1 MGTMQRLFQLMAE
14 KKASDLFLSVG
25 APITIKMLGNS
36 MPINPTIL
44 DPATVRNLLAEVLN
58 EDQIAEFDREKELQT
73 RVVAPDVGVFRL
85 SCFFQRGTPAMVA
98 RYIPVDIP
106 KFDSLGLPPVLKEV
120 IMEKRGLILMV
131 GATGSGKSTTLTSM
145 IDHRNENASGHIL
158 TLEDPLEFLF
168 KNKKSIVNQRE
179 VGTDTKAYQ
188 IALKN
193 ALRQA
198 PDVIFIGEI
207 RDKDTMS
214 QAIAYAQSGHL
225 CLATLH
231 ANNSYHAMSRIIS
244 FYPLENRPSLLA
256 DLSVTLKCVISQR
269 LVKKPDGSRA
279 AAVEVLLNS
288 RYIAELIEK
297 GDLGEIK
304 DAMEKSMV
312 PGSQTFEQSL
322 FQLYKSG
329 TITLDEALANADS
342 ANNLQQVINNA
353 ADPAAAK
360 PAAASCGSR
369 RSERRTRLHQLGR
382 AGFLQRLQAEHGRL
396 MPVLEKVRAADRAP
410 FGHARRCRLPRPD
423 RLLAGAAGL
432 STSSA
437 SMPAASQTSGRGAA
451 PGGRLICFAGHTDVV
466 PTGPLEQ
473 WTSPPFEPTVRDGHL
488 YGRGAADMKSSIA
501 ACVVAMER
509 LVNRRGADADS
520 LCLLLTSD
528 EEGDAI
534 DGTVRVVEALKARG
548 ETIDFCIVGEPTCV
562 GRLGD
567 TMKNGRRGSL
577 SAKLAVKG
585 VQGHVAYPHLV
596 KNPVH
601 LAAPALAEL
610 AATTW
615 DSGNEYFPPTSFQI
629 SNAHAGTGAGNVVP
643 GSFVIDFN
651 FRFSTASTVGRPAGP
666 RTSSC
671 STATGSNT
679 TSPGRWAPSP
689 S

>member
-25 APITIKMLGNS
+25 APITVKMLGNS
-36 MPINPTIL
+36 VPINPAIL
-44 DPATVRNLLAEVLN
+44 DAATVRNLLAEVLN
-58 EDQIAEFDREKELQT
+58 EDQLAELERERELQT

-85 SCFFQRGTPAMVA
+85 SCFFQRGTPALVA

-106 KFDSLGLPPVLKEV
+106 KFETLGLPPVLKDV

-145 IDHRNENASGHIL
+145 IDHRNEHASGHIL

-269 LVKKPDGSRA
+269 LCKKPDGGRVPA
-279 AAVEVLLNS
+279 IEVLLNS

-322 FQLYKSG
+322 FSLYSSG
-329 TITLDEALANADS
+329 VITLDEALGNADS

-353 ADPAAAK
+353 AAPAAAAK
-360 PAAASCGSR
+360 PAA
-369 RSERRTRLHQLGR
+369 
-382 AGFLQRLQAEHGRL
+382 
-396 MPVLEKVRAADRAP
+396 
-410 FGHARRCRLPRPD
+410 
-423 RLLAGAAGL
+423 
-432 STSSA
+432 
-437 SMPAASQTSGRGAA
+437 PAAANPNAA
-451 PGGRLICFAGHTDVV
+451 PDYT
-466 PTGPLEQ
+466 
-473 WTSPPFEPTVRDGHL
+473 
-488 YGRGAADMKSSIA
+488 KS
-501 ACVVAMER
+501 VA
-509 LVNRRGADADS
+509 
-520 LCLLLTSD
+520 
-528 EEGDAI
+528 
-534 DGTVRVVEALKARG
+534 
-548 ETIDFCIVGEPTCV
+548 
-562 GRLGD
+562 
-567 TMKNGRRGSL
+567 
-577 SAKLAVKG
+577 
-585 VQGHVAYPHLV
+585 
-596 KNPVH
+596 
-601 LAAPALAEL
+601 
-610 AATTW
+610 
-615 DSGNEYFPPTSFQI
+615 
-629 SNAHAGTGAGNVVP
+629 P
-643 GSFVIDFN
+643 GSFSEFKLNMD
-651 FRFSTASTVGRPAGP
+651 PE
-666 RTSSC
+666 
-671 STATGSNT
+671 
-679 TSPGRWAPSP
+679 
-689 S
+689 